1 MRLRAAVWSAAVS
14 SVALCLASGV
24 PVLAAQGTSTAEAF
38 GAYSYLHETGGS
50 FHGWDASLTWNLGR
64 LLGIEGDVAG
74 HFGGFE
80 GSDASVL
87 AYLAGPRLSWRR
99 SGLTPFLHALA
110 GGVRNRE
117 SISIG
122 SVTIAET
129 RTDLGA
135 LVGGGLDLPRGRWG
149 ARVQGGYLLVRS
161 DGKTNGD
168 PRLSAGVTLRLGG
181 R

>member
-1 MRLRAAVWSAAVS
+1 MRVAGWAVV
-14 SVALCLASGV
+14 LCLGSAV
-24 PVLAAQGTSTAEAF
+24 PVLAAPAPGPSRTEAF
-38 GAYSYLHETGGS
+38 AAYSYLRDSGES
-50 FHGWDASLTWNLGR
+50 FHGWDASLAWNLGR
-64 LLGIEGDVAG
+64 LLALEGDVAG

-80 GSDASVL
+80 GSDASLL

-99 SGLTPFLHALA
+99 QGLTPFLHALA

-122 SVTIAET
+122 SVSIAET

-135 LVGGGLDLPRGRWG
+135 LLGGGLDLPRGRWG
-149 ARVQGGYLLVRS
+149 ARLQGGYLLVRS
-161 DGKTNGD
+161 GGKTNGD